1 MPYEITVEKT
11 AKKQIRK
18 LQPSEQVRIAE
29 AILTLADDPRPAG
42 CLKLTNR
49 EAWRIRVGDYRII
62 YEIRDE
68 VLIVVV
74 VTVGHRREV
83 YKK

>member
-18 LQPSEQVRIAE
+18 LQPTEQV
-29 AILTLADDPRPAG
+29 L
-42 CLKLTNR
+42 
-49 EAWRIRVGDYRII
+49 I